1 MDGGDGMEV
10 FAEGGR
16 DAGSAGR
23 VDGGFGAVGE
33 VEGDCGEADQI
44 SRRYRT
50 MKARMAAGGVIRQ
63 VRGQSRWLREG
74 KTKTLP
80 RRQEGMAMRVKKRA

>member
-1 MDGGDGMEV
+1 
-10 FAEGGR
+10 
-16 DAGSAGR
+16 
-23 VDGGFGAVGE
+23 
-33 VEGDCGEADQI
+33 
-44 SRRYRT
+44 